1 MRFKGIHCKDL
12 ASIRSFEW
20 LLLRRFSTVS
30 LKGAVMTTEQFETWS
45 LYIGIA
51 VLISFM
57 FFIIYDLGK
66 KSNAG
71 KFGNFILFI
80 ALGLGMVGFLIKLF
94 LQYFME

>member
-1 MRFKGIHCKDL
+1 
-12 ASIRSFEW
+12 
-20 LLLRRFSTVS
+20 
-30 LKGAVMTTEQFETWS
+30 MTTEQFETWS
-45 LYIGIA
+45 LYIGIL

-66 KSNAG
+66 QSNAA
-71 KFGNFILFI
+71 KFGNFILFL